1 METREVQSC
10 VKASSRS
17 QPTTSFYL
25 SVDAYLYLFTFSH
38 ACLLNKYLK
47 CPTDSQV
54 CLSIVTCG
62 VSGGKMF
69 SLDKCTKL
77 DIFQQ
82 CGWFKL
88 LYRVFPLEIV
98 GLGGILLPSF
108 KNLVIGV
115 YFWKTCSFLCSF
127 SGSQQCLVGIILDRL
142 LNLSSVQFS
151 HSVVSDSVTPW
162 TAACQAFL
170 SITMSRS
177 LLKLMSINSVMPSK
191 HLILCHPLLLLPSIF
206 PSIRVFS
213 NESVLHI
220 RWPK

>member
-88 LYRVFPLEIV
+88 LYR
-98 GLGGILLPSF
+98 G
-108 KNLVIGV
+108 
-115 YFWKTCSFLCSF
+115 
-127 SGSQQCLVGIILDRL
+127 
-142 LNLSSVQFS
+142 
-151 HSVVSDSVTPW
+151 
-162 TAACQAFL
+162 L
-170 SITMSRS
+170 SIG
-177 LLKLMSINSVMPSK
+177 NSWSWGYPS
-191 HLILCHPLLLLPSIF
+191 
-206 PSIRVFS
+206 
-213 NESVLHI
+213 
-220 RWPK
+220 PKF